1 MFSKK
6 IYPILV
12 AALFVACDDDS
23 GSNAGNPIGIGD
35 HCEGVN
41 YDAKTQ
47 VCDSRDGQVYR
58 IVTIG
63 SQTWMAENL
72 NYYNKDDATLNGR
85 SWVYNSEDDDK
96 IDWYFGESDRF
107 YAWAAAVGRAE
118 KDCGYGNVC
127 NLGKGVIQGICPDGW
142 HLPTYDE
149 WGTLFTNVG
158 GQDNAGKTLRA
169 KTGWSEGVV
178 GTDAYGFS
186 VMPSPFWDG
195 QGWFGGLGGNDAIF
209 WSASENGSE
218 EANAVDFHPPRYE
231 GGVRLYPYEKS
242 NGFSVRCLKD

>member
-6 IYPILV
+6 IYLILV
-12 AALFVACDDDS
+12 AAFLVACDDDS

-35 HCEGVN
+35 HCEGVK
-41 YDAKTQ
+41 YDAEMQ
-47 VCDSRDGQVYR
+47 FCDSRDGQVYK

-72 NYYNKDDATLNGR
+72 NYYNKDDTTLNGHTWLYD
-85 SWVYNSEDDDK
+85 SEAEEDDK
-96 IDWYFGESDRF
+96 SDWYHGGTGWLYS
-107 YAWAAAVGRAE
+107 WAAAVGKAE
-118 KDCGYGNVC
+118 KECGYNKAC
-127 NLGKGVIQGICPDGW
+127 NLGEGIIQGICPDGW
-142 HLPTYDE
+142 HLPTCDE
-149 WGTLFTNVG
+149 WGTLFTSVG
-158 GQDNAGKTLRA
+158 GQDNADKMLRT

-218 EANAVDFHPPRYE
+218 EACSVSIYAYAE
-231 GGVRLYPYEKS
+231 GVRLYPHEKS

>member
-1 MFSKK
+1 
-6 IYPILV
+6 
-12 AALFVACDDDS
+12 
-23 GSNAGNPIGIGD
+23 
-35 HCEGVN
+35 
-41 YDAKTQ
+41 
-47 VCDSRDGQVYR
+47 
-58 IVTIG
+58 
-63 SQTWMAENL
+63 MAENL
-72 NYYNKDDATLNGR
+72 NYYNKDDTTLNGR

-118 KDCGYGNVC
+118 KDCGYGNAC

-169 KTGWSEGVV
+169 KTGWDEERK

-195 QGWFGGLGGNDAIF
+195 QGWFGGLGGDDAIF

-231 GGVRLYPYEKS
+231 GGVRLCSYEKS